1 MKIAFFTDTYEPQK
15 NGVVTSIDLFK
26 NELERQ
32 GHRVLIFCPKSA
44 ELSGREDVVQFRS
57 VTFKPYPEYRLA
69 MPSPRILLALRK
81 FRPDVIHAHSPGPI
95 GIAGLSA
102 AKMLKIPFVFTY
114 HTDLSNYTDYIPF
127 KTFGKTSMKVLL
139 RLLNTF
145 MENCDLV
152 IFPGEEIRKRFRKA
166 TKLNTAVLPTGITA
180 KVRSHQKPKER
191 YVLQVGRLCKERRI
205 DVLLRAF
212 KAVNGGMKLY
222 ITSDGPDKGRLEDL
236 ARRLGMSESV
246 KFLGYVSEKE
256 KIELYRKAEIFVTPS
271 PTDTQGLVALEA
283 MQYGTPVIAA
293 HAGGFLDYIKDGKNG
308 LFFRQNDP
316 HDLAKK
322 MRHLLKDRGLW
333 RKLSRNGY
341 ATVKQFDMKTLSKK
355 LVSIYKGDVQRKTVT
370 VVMPARNEEDSIEG
384 CLKALRKQTIR
395 PEIIVIDGKSI
406 DRTAA
411 IAKKYADRVV
421 SDNGKGI
428 AYARNLGWKIAK
440 GEIVA
445 YCDADSRPP
454 ADWVENITRLMR
466 DNAAV
471 HGPIVPYDSG
481 MKTRLNLKIWG
492 DWFMRAG
499 SKLRYPVICAA
510 NVAFRKDMLSKYPF
524 RLNAPIE
531 DFDVG
536 RRMRHGGR
544 IKCYKQLTM
553 PISGR
558 RYKRRFYTMTAR
570 QYLTNYFRVKM
581 GMEPKNFGY
590 FEKKS

>member
-15 NGVVTSIDLFK
+15 NGVVTSINLFK

-32 GHRVLIFCPKSA
+32 GHKVVIFCPKSA
-44 ELSGREDVVQFRS
+44 ELSGKKDVVQFRS

-102 AKMLKIPFVFTY
+102 SKVLKIPFVFTY
-114 HTDLSNYTDYIPF
+114 HTDLANYTDYIPF

-152 IFPGEEIRKRFRKA
+152 IFPGEEIRKRFRTVKN
-166 TKLNTAVLPTGITA
+166 LNTTILPTGIPS
-180 KVRSHQKPKER
+180 KVRSHQRAKER

-212 KAVNGGMKLY
+212 KSVNGGLKLC
-222 ITSDGPDKGRLEDL
+222 ITSDGPDKERLEEL
-236 ARRLGMSESV
+236 AKRLGISGNV

-256 KIELYRKAEIFVTPS
+256 KTELYRRAEMFVTPS

-283 MQYGTPVIAA
+283 MQYGAPVIAA
-293 HAGGFLDYIKDGKNG
+293 RAGGFLDYIKDGKNG
-308 LFFRQNDP
+308 LLFKQNNP
-316 HDLAKK
+316 NDLAKK
-322 MRHLLKDRGLW
+322 MRLLLKNRGLW

-341 ATVKQFDMKTLSKK
+341 ATVKRFDMKAVSKK
-355 LVSIYKGDVQRKTVT
+355 LIVIYKGDVQRKKVT
-370 VVMPARNEEDSIEG
+370 VVVPARNEENTIEG
-384 CLKALRKQTIR
+384 CLKALDRQTIT
-395 PEIIVIDGKSI
+395 PEIIVIDGKST
-406 DRTAA
+406 DRTAVV
-411 IAKKYADRVV
+411 AKKYADKVV
-421 SDNGKGI
+421 SDNGRGI
-428 AYARNLGWKIAK
+428 AYARNLGWKNAK

-454 ADWVENITRLMR
+454 ANWVENIARLMKG
-466 DNAAV
+466 NAAV
-471 HGPIVPYDSG
+471 YGPIVPYDSG
-481 MKTRLNLKIWG
+481 LRTRINLKIWG

-499 SKLRYPVICAA
+499 SKLRYPIICAA
-510 NVAFRKDMLSKYPF
+510 NVAFRKDMLAKYPF

-544 IKCYKQLTM
+544 VKCYKQLTM

-558 RYKRRFYTMTAR
+558 RYRRRFYTLTAR
-570 QYLTNYFRVKM
+570 QYLTNYFMVKM